1 MLTGG
6 KTEWKVY
13 RNSLYYLGNY
23 SVKLFFK
30 KKSLFTNRHIKRCS
44 VLLMVR
50 ETQIKTTMRY
60 RLTSVRMA
68 ITKKA
73 NYKCWWGRGEKGT
86 LIHCWWEC
94 KLKQPLWKLV
104 QRFLKNLKTELP
116 CDPAISLLGIYTWK
130 KSKPVTWKDTCT
142 SVFTVAL
149 FTLPGYASNLRVHPR
164 WMDKEHTVHIH
175 NGILFH
181 HKKNGFFLSAATW
194 MDLEAIM
201 LS

>member
-1 MLTGG
+1 
-6 KTEWKVY
+6 
-13 RNSLYYLGNY
+13 
-23 SVKLFFK
+23 
-30 KKSLFTNRHIKRCS
+30 
-44 VLLMVR
+44 MVR

-60 RLTSVRMA
+60 HLTSVRMA

-86 LIHCWWEC
+86 LVHCWWEC

-116 CDPAISLLGIYTWK
+116 YDPAISLLGIYTWK

-149 FTLPGYASNLRVHPR
+149 FTTAKVCKQPVSIPGEWIKNIQYLYTMEYYSIIKR
-164 WMDKEHTVHIH
+164 MDFSYLQQH
-175 NGILFH
+175 GW
-181 HKKNGFFLSAATW
+181 TW
-194 MDLEAIM
+194 RPLC
-201 LS
+201 